1 MKKKISILIII
12 SFLVILVDRI
22 TKILVTNLIP
32 YGKSITLIKKV
43 FYLTNVHNIGAAFSI
58 MEGNTIILICFS
70 LLFLG
75 LIIFYMYK
83 YKKLNIEFAFV
94 IGGLIGNLIDRI
106 IYGYVI
112 DFIGINIFKYS
123 FPIFNIADSLIVIGA
138 ILLIFRMDKVGDK
151 IETNSK

>member
-22 TKILVTNLIP
+22 TKVLVTRYIP
-32 YGKSITLIKKV
+32 LNKIVTLIKKV
-43 FYLTNVHNIGAAFSI
+43 FYLTNVHNVGAAFSI
-58 MEGNTIILICFS
+58 LENKTFLLIFFS
-70 LLFLG
+70 ILFLL
-75 LIIFYMYK
+75 LIVFFMYK
-83 YKKLNIEFAFV
+83 YKKYNFEFAFI
-94 IGGLIGNLIDRI
+94 IGGLLGNLIDRI

-138 ILLIFRMDKVGDK
+138 IIFLLRKEKVGEK
-151 IETNSK
+151 HENNS